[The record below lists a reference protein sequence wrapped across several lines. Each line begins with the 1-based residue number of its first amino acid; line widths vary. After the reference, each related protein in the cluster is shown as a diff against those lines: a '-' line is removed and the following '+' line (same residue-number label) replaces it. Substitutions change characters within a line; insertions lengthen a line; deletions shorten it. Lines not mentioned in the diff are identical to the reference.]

1 MNKLRYKSLVTLMIV
16 FVLFSC
22 KKITDQS
29 NESGISAGNFFKT
42 ATDADNAMTACYD
55 GFQQPMTYF
64 FWGEGRADLFAAT
77 DRSAATQLQIISG
90 DVNAEHEYARWD
102 QMYRTLNRING
113 VLKNVPLITD
123 PALAT
128 RKERILGEAYYLR
141 ALAYFYLVRT
151 FENIPLI
158 LEPYESLAQDLFP
171 VQADPADVFAQIE
184 SDLKAAEQRI
194 TSFTPFASAAE
205 NKGRATAGAIK
216 ATMADFYLW
225 QKNYPEAIKKA
236 EEVLAGPYTLV
247 SGANY
252 ATIFTSK
259 NTSESI
265 FDIQFNNTFL
275 ETANNGAGSSNPLI
289 VFLPVGGANYVGGG
303 WPYQPS
309 QKLIDAF
316 TPGDVRI
323 NITYRNTGNP
333 PAPYRDP
340 NLNYINKYQGT
351 LANNN
356 LQRHPDNN
364 FIIYR
369 LADVILLYAE
379 ALNED
384 NRTPDAITQLDR
396 IRTRAQIGNTTAVTK
411 DEVRVA
417 IEEERFRELAYEG
430 KRYFDLKRTGRYAA
444 VTGHTN
450 PDWLRWP
457 ISNQELTLNRNLEQN
472 SGY

>member
-1 MNKLRYKSLVTLMIV
+1 MRKFSYKSFFLLVV
-16 FVLFSC
+16 SFNLFSC
-22 KKITDQS
+22 KKITDQI
-29 NESGISAGNFFKT
+29 NPSGITAGNFFKT
-42 ATDADNAMTACYD
+42 ATDADNAITACYD

-77 DRSAATQLQIISG
+77 DRSSAAHLQVITG
-90 DVNAEHEYARWD
+90 DVNGEHEYASWD

-113 VLKNVPLITD
+113 VLKNVPSIVD
-123 PALAT
+123 PALAG

-141 ALAYFYLVRT
+141 ALAYFYLART

-158 LEPYESLAQDLFP
+158 LEPYESLEQNLFP
-171 VQADPADVFAQIE
+171 VQANPAAVFAQIE

-194 TSFTPFASAAE
+194 SSFTPFATVAE

-216 ATMADFYLW
+216 ATMVDLYLW
-225 QKNYPEAIKKA
+225 QKNYLEAIAKA
-236 EEVLAGPYTLV
+236 QEVLAGPYTLV

-252 ATIFTSK
+252 ATIFTTR

-265 FDIQFNNTFL
+265 FDIQFNNSYL
-275 ETANNGAGSSNPLI
+275 ETGNSSNPLI

-309 QKLIDAF
+309 QKLINAF
-316 TPGDVRI
+316 TPGDARI
-323 NITYRNTGNP
+323 TITYRNTGNP
-333 PAPYRDP
+333 AAPYRDP

-369 LADVILLYAE
+369 LADIILLYAE

-384 NRTPDAITQLDR
+384 NRTPEAIVQLNR
-396 IRTRAQIGNTTAVTK
+396 IRTRALIGNTAAVTK
-411 DEVRVA
+411 EEVRGA

-430 KRYFDLKRTGRYAA
+430 KRYFDLKRTGRYAI

-457 ISNQELTLNRNLEQN
+457 ISNLELTLNRNLKQN